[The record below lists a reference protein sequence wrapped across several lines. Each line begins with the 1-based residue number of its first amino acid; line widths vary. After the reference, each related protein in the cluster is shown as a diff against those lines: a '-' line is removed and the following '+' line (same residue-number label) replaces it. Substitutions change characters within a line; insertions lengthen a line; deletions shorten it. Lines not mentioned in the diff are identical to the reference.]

1 MDRKESKICPTSEQ
15 VCPEIGLGRSEI
27 SVLRPKDRLARF
39 LQYSL
44 RMTNK
49 NNRFGCARGSMML
62 EYVVV
67 LCGIAVS
74 LIVFMNRSFYSVGK
88 GFGPLGQSVV
98 AFYQRLQGGL
108 SLPVP

>member
-1 MDRKESKICPTSEQ
+1 
-15 VCPEIGLGRSEI
+15 
-27 SVLRPKDRLARF
+27 
-39 LQYSL
+39 
-44 RMTNK
+44 
-49 NNRFGCARGSMML
+49 MML